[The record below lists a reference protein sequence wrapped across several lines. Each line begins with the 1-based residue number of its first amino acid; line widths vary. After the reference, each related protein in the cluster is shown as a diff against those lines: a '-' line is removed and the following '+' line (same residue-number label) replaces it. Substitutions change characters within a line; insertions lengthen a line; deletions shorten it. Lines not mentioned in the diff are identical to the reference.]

1 MKIGNRGGR
10 CIIALG
16 ALLWSAGVCGDSMD
30 AERAPTGGWPAAK
43 PVDAGLDPQ
52 RLKALDADL
61 ARGRY
66 GLADSFQV
74 FRCGLEVV
82 DRRYSHDYAKIY
94 GKQAGVRGPLNA
106 HLTGPYNYFDP
117 AFHPYYQGSRL
128 HTMQSVSKSIT
139 ATIIGIAR
147 TRGDFKS
154 GLDTPVLTWFDG
166 TDVDNVDERKRR
178 MTLEHVL
185 TMTTG
190 LDWNEDVA
198 YDDWRNDASGMEA
211 TLDWVKYTID
221 KPMTQEPGTH
231 FAYSSGATELLA
243 YIFKKETGR
252 DIEEYAEQTLFQ
264 PLGMKH
270 HWKRSPLDVVD
281 TEGGLFLEGAD
292 LAKVGYLYL
301 HGGVWNGERMLS
313 REWIEAAT
321 TPFIDTGW
329 QELKYGYQWWL
340 YPRTDGS
347 RKDGSR
353 SDGRRKDANHFVWMG
368 IGFGGQRLM
377 VFPEEELIAVFTGWD
392 ILKDPDVDA
401 ILAERLLPAVTLKS
415 CPSPRI
421 R

>member
-1 MKIGNRGGR
+1 MNIGNRGGF

-16 ALLWSAGVCGDSMD
+16 ALLWSAVVCGDSMD

-43 PVDAGLDPQ
+43 PATMGLDEK
-52 RLKALDADL
+52 RLAALDADL

-66 GLADSFQV
+66 SLVDSFQV
-74 FRCGLEVV
+74 FRCGQEVV
-82 DRRYSHDYAKIY
+82 DRRYPHDYAKIY
-94 GKQAGVRGPLNA
+94 GKEAGVRGPLNA

-139 ATIIGIAR
+139 ATVIGIAR

-166 TDVDNVDERKRR
+166 ADVKNVDERKRR
-178 MTLEHVL
+178 MTLKDVL

-211 TLDWVKYTID
+211 TEDWVKYTID
-221 KPMTQEPGTH
+221 KPMAQEPGTH

-243 YIFKKETGR
+243 YIFQKETGR
-252 DIEEYAEQTLFQ
+252 DIEDYAEQTLFG

-270 HWKRSPLDVVD
+270 HWKRSPMGVVD

-292 LAKVGYLYL
+292 LAKVGYLYQ
-301 HGGVWNGERMLS
+301 HGGIWNGERLLS

-329 QELKYGYQWWL
+329 QKLKYGYQWWL
-340 YPRTDGS
+340 YPR
-347 RKDGSR
+347 KDGV
-353 SDGRRKDANHFVWMG
+353 HFVWMG

-392 ILKDPDVDA
+392 ILKDPDLDA
-401 ILAERLLPAVTLKS
+401 ALAERLLPALVTKS
-415 CPSPRI
+415 CPKLRAP
-421 R
+421 